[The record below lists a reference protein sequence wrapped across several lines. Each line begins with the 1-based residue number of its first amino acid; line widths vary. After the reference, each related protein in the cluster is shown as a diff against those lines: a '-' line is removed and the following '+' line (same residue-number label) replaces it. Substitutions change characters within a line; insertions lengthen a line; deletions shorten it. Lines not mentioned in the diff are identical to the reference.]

1 MFVLNYRLILVR
13 CFALKHLEIGRAVSM
28 SDCDFSQI
36 LCRNPLSRLES
47 FHLKECESPGLTIA
61 TVENL
66 LDSCP
71 ALRTLTDIRSWCGV
85 YRREVEELVAR
96 LRENNSSLYFGE
108 DIDDVSEE
116 ALRRAGLKE
125 KFDRLREQ
133 FGDIV
138 MIP

>member
-1 MFVLNYRLILVR
+1 MR
-13 CFALKHLEIGRAVSM
+13 CLALKHLEIGRAVSL

-36 LCRNPLSRLES
+36 LSQNRLSRLES

-71 ALRTLTDIRSWCGV
+71 VLRTLTDIRSWCGV
-85 YRREVEELVAR
+85 YRREVEELVGR
-96 LRENNSSLYFGE
+96 LQDNNSSLYFGE
-108 DIDDVSEE
+108 DIEDVSEE

>member
-1 MFVLNYRLILVR
+1 MR
-13 CFALKHLEIGRAVSM
+13 CLALKHLEIGRAVSM
-28 SDCDFSQI
+28 SDWDFSQI
-36 LCRNPLSRLES
+36 LSQNPLSLLES
-47 FHLKECESPGLTIA
+47 FHLKECENPGLTVA

-71 ALRTLTDIRSWCGV
+71 DLTTLTDIRSWCGV
-85 YRREVEELVAR
+85 YRREVEELAGR
-96 LRENNSSLYFGE
+96 LQDNNSSLYFGE
-108 DIDDVSEE
+108 DIEDVSEE

-133 FGDIV
+133 FGDMV